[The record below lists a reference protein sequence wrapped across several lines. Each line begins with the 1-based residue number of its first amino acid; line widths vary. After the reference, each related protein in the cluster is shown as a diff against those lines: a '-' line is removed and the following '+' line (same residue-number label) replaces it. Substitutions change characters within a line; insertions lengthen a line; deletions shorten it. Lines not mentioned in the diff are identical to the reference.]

1 MMSEWMDIVNPH
13 QYSER
18 GVIDCLEDSYNDA
31 HCAYED
37 GFVAGQKKLLK
48 YLMRNC
54 YEIQTGYPEL
64 GNIEK
69 FAWVIFRDSL
79 EAMLK
84 QMEIKQLEK

>member
-1 MMSEWMDIVNPH
+1 MIEWMDIINPH

-18 GVIDCLEDSYNDA
+18 GIMDGLDDSYNDA

-37 GFVAGQKKLLK
+37 GFVAGQRKLLK
-48 YLMRNC
+48 YLICNC

-69 FAWVIFRDSL
+69 FAWVFFRDSL

-84 QMEIKQLEK
+84 QLEKNENNT